1 MLTVGR
7 SYLRNIKRLSR
18 LLMNRRRGRTQTTA
32 SNRCLIL
39 RKTKTTCPKITI
51 KTQRVGVGAGDGD
64 GDEEAEVVPEV
75 VPDGNGETHEDEE
88 EDSSDDFFDAGE
100 GAVIHDRLSLR
111 PASES
116 GQSGS
121 GGGTEDD
128 PVGPVTPSAANTNTN
143 TLPHNTKLTAVDF
156 SRTISSDSTDLDDE
170 EWVDPTPIPP
180 TPLETAPPAFPPPI
194 IAKTKSSSSAKS
206 RKRKEARAHVPFPSS
221 VQEDVQE
228 DRPRRIP
235 QMSTAR
241 GRDGGRTQSG
251 GVKGVIAPDPGPAE
265 LDDPD
270 GDDF

>member
-1 MLTVGR
+1 LSQLFKKHKTIFSIVDEPPSWSDADDNLESMSDPEEDEDDMPDDNDKDSTR
-7 SYLRNIKRLSR
+7 S
-18 LLMNRRRGRTQTTA
+18 
-32 SNRCLIL
+32 
-39 RKTKTTCPKITI
+39 
-51 KTQRVGVGAGDGD
+51 GVGAGVGDGD
-64 GDEEAEVVPEV
+64 GEGEVVVDV
-75 VPDGNGETHEDEE
+75 VADRDGDGETREEE
-88 EDSSDDFFDAGE
+88 EDSSDDFFDASE

-111 PASES
+111 AASES

-128 PVGPVTPSAANTNTN
+128 PVGPVTPSAANNN
-143 TLPHNTKLTAVDF
+143 SLPHNTKPTAIEF

-180 TPLETAPPAFPPPI
+180 TPLETSPPAFPPPI
-194 IAKTKSSSSAKS
+194 IAKTKSSSSGKS
-206 RKRKEARAHVPFPSS
+206 RKRKEPRAHVPFPSS
-221 VQEDVQE
+221 VQEGVQE

-251 GVKGVIAPDPGPAE
+251 GVKGVIALDPGPAE

>member
-1 MLTVGR
+1 
-7 SYLRNIKRLSR
+7 
-18 LLMNRRRGRTQTTA
+18 
-32 SNRCLIL
+32 
-39 RKTKTTCPKITI
+39 
-51 KTQRVGVGAGDGD
+51 
-64 GDEEAEVVPEV
+64 V

-88 EDSSDDFFDAGE
+88 EDSSEDSFDAGE
-100 GAVIHDRLSLR
+100 GAVIPNRLSLCA
-111 PASES
+111 ASES

-128 PVGPVTPSAANTNTN
+128 PVGPVTPSAANTNT
-143 TLPHNTKLTAVDF
+143 LPHNTKLTGVDF
-156 SRTISSDSTDLDDE
+156 SRTISSESTDLDDE
-170 EWVDPTPIPP
+170 EWVDPTLIPP

-221 VQEDVQE
+221 VAEGVQE